1 MEINSYQYDGK
12 RERNIIVL
20 GQTACGKKT
29 FIQNLARK
37 KMFGK
42 TKDGAWLTKITL
54 SKNRE
59 ENIKTC

>member
-1 MEINSYQYDGK
+1 MEINSYQYDCK

-20 GQTACGKKT
+20 GQTACGKTT

-42 TKDGAWLTKITL
+42 TKDGAWLTKTTL